1 MDYLDGNLHQSL
13 LTALA
18 ANLAST
24 SEQDDLALL
33 TTSFS
38 SLEPVSNTAIHG
50 VLSRMNGAYGAGEGE
65 LVTNDQLEGMI
76 AFAEY
81 SSSAEHNQAQA
92 GQVVKLLQGIPRWS
106 LEPALGVQASY
117 DWAPADRLSFAL
129 TDAAFRCADLNGQAR
144 EAVIKSVQFV
154 QAELER
160 QARDAPGP
168 RTISYVL
175 PALNGLR
182 RAIPQGHLRWTA
194 ADPQPS
200 ILSFDDPAVTHLRS
214 IFANSSDLD
223 LSSEEG
229 RIALATLEKYQ
240 FIQPGL
246 SPTLPLLASLEIQ
259 QAYWSSFLSAAK
271 TSDARWKEMLVGS
284 GKQTDKSAM
293 PQQIAAEGVAQKA
306 LEIWQRVVRA
316 IENEDE
322 MDDEVDLQPT
332 PLLVASLTLAVTAS
346 VVARKLE
353 PDLLGI
359 LESVLHPESA
369 GIDESIQVAGSQ
381 ALQVIAHGF
390 PERLTS
396 ATEIIRRF
404 LLSPALRPSDD
415 PSTLT
420 PALQTAT
427 EAYSALL
434 ARSDSSSRT
443 SAIQTLLNHLASI
456 ERQGHVP
463 NGDSFVDAA
472 STIGS
477 VRRYGGD
484 TAEVAANIVHVV
496 SLLARKSGETSLTRL
511 VGSTLLHYAMNG
523 SVLVQCAALIE
534 LREIAAVSDKHAYV
548 ESLRTVTG
556 VARTATGGDDI
567 SYQTAISALTQLASI
582 AAKKHEELGFSF
594 LSELLTL
601 FGNKGAESAGS
612 SEERT
617 QMLLALVAVLDS
629 YLTQVSFDASSVI
642 SSALGALFRG
652 FWYTCLL
659 SGFLSSP
666 QRLSAWQR
674 GALLSVA
681 KRSPPLVVS
690 VSQDLVEL
698 EAQVQAILK
707 SASSHSMSVEA
718 IRGDLANGIPSQATH
733 ARSISAPQ
741 AVFLTTAYRLESL
754 RAEAGAIA
762 PLFLYFGVPALSG
775 ESAVGDTLK
784 SIGDKVLSVYM
795 ARLGQQVP
803 LHAMD
808 SSAYVQV
815 RTILLHTTNSS
826 ESMRSTALRFL
837 DNILASFP
845 SLVCNL
851 GVVTVM
857 LELLTVLRRACLDEF
872 TDEYTPSFEFHSTRG
887 NFTITLSDDYPLRN
901 RILRNL
907 HEHVRSW
914 LKKGI
919 TRSPLEMQGLL
930 QEYVDVTSDG
940 YRMQMLNDDEMGKSV
955 ALDLVKTPP
964 ANGKYASLPAWGN
977 WNADASTAF
986 ARTFAA
992 KSFFG
997 GEVQRGATNPRDVLD
1012 KLEDLAEQL
1021 DKHKLHFKLSELRDL
1036 FYRGAAQVVKAQ
1048 QPDFEVLRHVV
1059 SLPVRLY
1066 TEASIAVGQEI
1077 WTWIADAR
1085 PELEPRVV
1093 SEVLEAWADAIE
1105 REQGLFSRTLDNDTP
1120 LNQETQFTPTDKE
1133 ALNRDYLFA
1142 NRLFSPMLAMLD
1154 FLQSRYQAYRYRNAD
1169 LVYAT
1174 LRLLLRTLEA
1184 HENWSRHPLSR
1195 ELRLTLLSFGFT
1207 LIGGSRLDSIA
1218 EYNLRAKLF
1227 DAAFAWFEVRPT
1239 WSFGNNRIQIK
1250 ADLQAIDNLLQAV
1263 QADSPNYD
1271 VVSSSF
1277 EDSRLAP
1284 VLPDRASASSAKEAQ
1299 RLRQQLLKALLSDEA
1314 ERLRLWLNPLLDS
1327 KRGAVPTGETPG
1339 VEELRKLA
1347 RFAWTRW
1354 PKVVVFLHERFKLPP
1369 LLEEV
1374 VRVIRSDPL
1383 AVQDCPD
1390 ALPLFVGESLSLES
1404 RSKFRHLLYW
1414 APVPVPEALRFL
1426 FPKFG
1431 GDPILLQYA
1440 LRVLEHHPVA
1450 ITFFYVPQVV
1460 QALRTDELG
1469 YAERFIFETS
1479 KISQLFCHQIIW
1491 NMKANAYRGDDAEE
1505 ADPMKPKLDRL
1516 VDMIVESLSGEA
1528 QDFYNRE
1535 FTFFDEVTSI
1545 SGKLKPF
1552 IKSPKPEK
1560 KAKIDEEMAKI
1571 KVDVGVYLPS
1581 NPDGVVVDINR
1592 TSGRPLQSHAKA
1604 PFMATFKVRRTRH
1617 TADTDDL
1624 EAQDELIDVEEGA
1637 ASSRKQEYDTWQS
1650 AIFKVGDDCRQDVLA
1665 LQIVAMHKN
1674 IWNSLGLDL
1683 LVTPYRVTATGPGM
1697 GVIDVIPNAT
1707 SRDEMG
1713 RAKINDLL
1721 SFFKMKFGPVE
1732 SADFQRARN
1741 HFIQSMAA
1749 YSVLCFI
1756 IQIKDRHNGNIM
1768 VDAKGNIV
1776 HIDFGFLFDIG
1787 PGGVKFEPSS
1797 FKLTH
1802 EMLTLMGGKDS
1813 VGYRHFKELTV
1824 KAFLAARPYAQ
1835 SIVDTV
1841 ALMLAAEFPSF
1852 KGEPTLERLKGRFRL
1867 DLSEKK
1873 AAEWWLTIVD
1883 DACENKRSI
1892 VYDEFQRIT
1901 NGIPYVR

>member
-24 SEQDDLALL
+24 SDQDDLALL

-38 SLEPVSNTAIHG
+38 SLEPISNKAVNG
-50 VLSRMNGAYGAGEGE
+50 VLSRMNGSSGAGEGE

-81 SSSAEHNQAQA
+81 SSKAEPNQVQA
-92 GQVVKLLQGIPRWS
+92 SQVAKLLQGIPRWS

-117 DWAPADRLSFAL
+117 DWAPADRLAFAL
-129 TDAAFRCADLNGQAR
+129 TDAAFHCADSNVHAR
-144 EAVIKSVQFV
+144 EAVIKSIQYV
-154 QAELER
+154 QAELES
-160 QARDAPGP
+160 QARHAPGP

-182 RAIPQGHLRWTA
+182 RAMTRGLFTWTA
-194 ADPQPS
+194 SDPQPS
-200 ILSFDDPAVTHLRS
+200 ILSFDDPSVAHLRS
-214 IFANSSDLD
+214 IFANSSDLE

-240 FIQPGL
+240 FAQPGL

-259 QAYWSSFLSAAK
+259 QAYWSSFLSPAK
-271 TSDARWKEMLVGS
+271 SSDARWKGMLVAS
-284 GKQTDKSAM
+284 GTQTDKLAM

-306 LEIWQRVVRA
+306 LEVWQRVVRA
-316 IENEDE
+316 IETEDE
-322 MDDEVDLQPT
+322 FDDEVDLQPT

-346 VVARKLE
+346 VVVRKLE
-353 PDLLGI
+353 PDLLSI

-390 PERLTS
+390 PERLSS

-420 PALQTAT
+420 PALQAAT
-427 EAYSALL
+427 DAYSALL
-434 ARSDSSSRT
+434 ARSDSSVRT
-443 SAIQTLLNHLASI
+443 SAVQTLLNHLASI

-484 TAEVAANIVHVV
+484 TAEVAANIAHVV
-496 SLLARKSGETSLTRL
+496 SLLARKSSETSLVRL
-511 VGSTLLHYAMNG
+511 VGSTLLHYATNG

-534 LREIAAVSDKHAYV
+534 LCELAAVSDKHAYI
-548 ESLRTVTG
+548 ESLRTVTS
-556 VARTATGGDDI
+556 VARAATGGDDI
-567 SYQTAISALTQLASI
+567 SYQTAISALNQLATI
-582 AAKKHEELGFSF
+582 AAKKREELGFSF
-594 LSELLTL
+594 LTELLTL
-601 FGNKGAESAGS
+601 FGNKGVENAGS

-617 QMLLALVAVLDS
+617 QMLLAIVSVLDS

-666 QRLSAWQR
+666 QRLSTWQR
-674 GALLSVA
+674 SALFSVA
-681 KRSPPLVVS
+681 KRSPPLVVG

-707 SASSHSMSVEA
+707 AASSHNLSVEA

-733 ARSISAPQ
+733 ARSIPTPQ
-741 AVFLTTAYRLESL
+741 AVFLATAYRLEAL

-762 PLFLYFGVPALSG
+762 PLFLYLGVPALSG
-775 ESAVGDTLK
+775 ESPICDTLK
-784 SIGDKVLSVYM
+784 SIGEKVLSVYM

-808 SSAYVQV
+808 SSAYVQI
-815 RTILLHTTNSS
+815 RSILLHTTNSS
-826 ESMRSTALRFL
+826 ESMRGTALRFL
-837 DNILASFP
+837 DNILSSFP

-857 LELLTVLRRACLDEF
+857 LELLTVLHRACLDEY

-887 NFTITLSDDYPLRN
+887 NFTITLTDDYPLRN

-930 QEYVDVTSDG
+930 QEYVDVTSDE

-964 ANGKYASLPAWGN
+964 ANGKYASLPAWGD
-977 WNADASTAF
+977 WNTDASTTF

-997 GEVQRGATNPRDVLD
+997 GEAQRGATNPRDVPD

-1021 DKHKLHFKLSELRDL
+1021 DKHKLHFKPADLRDL
-1036 FYRGAAQVVKAQ
+1036 FYRGAAQIVKAP

-1077 WTWIADAR
+1077 WTWMADAR

-1093 SEVLEAWADAIE
+1093 SEVLEAWADTIE
-1105 REQGLFSRTLDNDTP
+1105 REHGLFSRNLDNDTP

-1133 ALNRDYLFA
+1133 ALNRDYLLA

-1174 LRLLLRTLEA
+1174 LRLLLRTLQA
-1184 HENWSRHPLSR
+1184 HERWSRHPLSR

-1207 LIGGSRLDSIA
+1207 LVGGSRLESIA
-1218 EYNLRAKLF
+1218 EYNLRAKLY

-1263 QADSPNYD
+1263 QADSPTYD

-1277 EDSRLAP
+1277 EDGRPTA
-1284 VLPDRASASSAKEAQ
+1284 VLPGRALVSSAKEDQ

-1327 KRGAVPTGETPG
+1327 KRGAVPGGETPG

-1347 RFAWTRW
+1347 RFAWPRW
-1354 PKVVVFLHERFKLPP
+1354 PEVVVFLHDRFTLPP
-1369 LLEEV
+1369 VLEEV
-1374 VRVIRSDPL
+1374 VRLIRSDPL

-1390 ALPLFVGESLSLES
+1390 ALPFFVGESLSLES

-1440 LRVLEHHPVA
+1440 LRVLEHHPVS

-1469 YAERFIFETS
+1469 YAERFIFETCVS
-1479 KISQLFCHQIIW
+1479 PPSAHLTEQ
-1491 NMKANAYRGDDAEE
+1491 
-1505 ADPMKPKLDRL
+1505 PT
-1516 VDMIVESLSGEA
+1516 
-1528 QDFYNRE
+1528 E
-1535 FTFFDEVTSI
+1535 F
-1545 SGKLKPF
+1545 L
-1552 IKSPKPEK
+1552 
-1560 KAKIDEEMAKI
+1560 
-1571 KVDVGVYLPS
+1571 
-1581 NPDGVVVDINR
+1581 
-1592 TSGRPLQSHAKA
+1592 
-1604 PFMATFKVRRTRH
+1604 
-1617 TADTDDL
+1617 
-1624 EAQDELIDVEEGA
+1624 
-1637 ASSRKQEYDTWQS
+1637 
-1650 AIFKVGDDCRQDVLA
+1650 
-1665 LQIVAMHKN
+1665 
-1674 IWNSLGLDL
+1674 
-1683 LVTPYRVTATGPGM
+1683 
-1697 GVIDVIPNAT
+1697 
-1707 SRDEMG
+1707 
-1713 RAKINDLL
+1713 
-1721 SFFKMKFGPVE
+1721 
-1732 SADFQRARN
+1732 
-1741 HFIQSMAA
+1741 
-1749 YSVLCFI
+1749 
-1756 IQIKDRHNGNIM
+1756 
-1768 VDAKGNIV
+1768 
-1776 HIDFGFLFDIG
+1776 
-1787 PGGVKFEPSS
+1787 
-1797 FKLTH
+1797 
-1802 EMLTLMGGKDS
+1802 
-1813 VGYRHFKELTV
+1813 
-1824 KAFLAARPYAQ
+1824 
-1835 SIVDTV
+1835 
-1841 ALMLAAEFPSF
+1841 
-1852 KGEPTLERLKGRFRL
+1852 
-1867 DLSEKK
+1867 
-1873 AAEWWLTIVD
+1873 
-1883 DACENKRSI
+1883 
-1892 VYDEFQRIT
+1892 
-1901 NGIPYVR
+1901 